1 MINNKRLAALTAI
14 GALTAIN
21 PAFAACDVVPAVQQ
35 ASQQAGSTTAGLIAD
50 RVSSVVSS
58 TGGGISTGGGS
69 TGGGS
74 TGGGSTG
81 GGSSTEK
88 LNATSTNCSSSSTPV
103 VALGEDDSVS
113 RQGAA
118 AAAAKGAKINAV
130 WVATSVTWLKKS
142 DPNGNYGGTV
152 SNAVVGYDRRLTE
165 NLVGGVAL
173 GYEKVLINT
182 GYVAG
187 GGSVEGDTVSLSP
200 YLGYSLTDWL
210 VVDAT
215 AGYARIGYR
224 FKTSATEIGETMANR
239 WFGATN
245 LTAFERYGD
254 TLLKASLGYLRIAE
268 FQDSYTSNA
277 NSVNRASLA
286 NFGQMRAQLSA
297 GEDVRTSYGVFTPT
311 VFARYEYDLPHTP
324 KVDLASG
331 YRSTNDR
338 DGVVFGIGVDMA
350 MDDWKFNLSGTTTQ
364 FRENTDVYG
373 LSAVARY
380 LF

>member
-1 MINNKRLAALTAI
+1 MISSRRIAILTAMAALAAV
-14 GALTAIN
+14 N
-21 PAFAACDVVPAVQQ
+21 PAFAACDIVPAVQQ

-58 TGGGISTGGGS
+58 TGGGSFGSSGSGGGTGGTGGGT
-69 TGGGS
+69 TGGG
-74 TGGGSTG
+74 
-81 GGSSTEK
+81 EK
-88 LNATSTNCSSSSTPV
+88 NINASSSCTTVV
-103 VALGEDDSVS
+103 VALGEDDSVA
-113 RQGAA
+113 RRGAE
-118 AAAAKGAKINAV
+118 AAAAKSGKINAV
-130 WVATSVTWLKKS
+130 WVASSVTWLKKT
-142 DPNGNYGGTV
+142 DTNGNYGGTV
-152 SNAVVGYDRRLTE
+152 SNAVVGYDRRLTD
-165 NLVGGVAL
+165 NLVGGMAL

-182 GYVAG
+182 GYVVG

-224 FKTSATEIGETMANR
+224 FKTSTTEIGETMANR

-245 LTAFERYGD
+245 LTAFERHGD

-286 NFGQMRAQLSA
+286 NFGQMRAQVSV
-297 GEDVRTSYGVFTPT
+297 GQDIRTEYGLFTPT
-311 VFARYEYDLPHTP
+311 VFTRYEYDLPHTA

-331 YRSTNDR
+331 YKSTNDR
-338 DGVVFGIGVDMA
+338 DGVVFGIGLDMV
-350 MDDWKFNLSGTTTQ
+350 MDDWKFNLSGTSTQ
-364 FRENTDVYG
+364 FRQNTEIFG

-380 LF
+380 SF